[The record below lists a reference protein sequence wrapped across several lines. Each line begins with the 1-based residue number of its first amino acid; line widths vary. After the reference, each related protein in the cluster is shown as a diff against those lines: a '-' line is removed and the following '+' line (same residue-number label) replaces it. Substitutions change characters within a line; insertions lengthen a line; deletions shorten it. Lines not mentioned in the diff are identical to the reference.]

1 MVQVAPGDFVATM
14 EKRTIVIVCL
24 NEVEGLQ
31 WFMEKAPDL
40 RQMAEE
46 VIAVD
51 GGSSDGT
58 REILEKHHIRI
69 VDQKMKGRGEAFRVG
84 IRESTG
90 DHLVFFSPDGNED
103 PDDIQRLFGGLAAGA
118 DMVIA
123 SRFLPG
129 SRNEEDDDL
138 LPLRKWTN
146 RTFTIAANILWNR
159 GAFITDTINGFR
171 GVTRKAFLDLAPDSP
186 GYTIEYEMTI
196 CGMKKG
202 IRIEE
207 IPTEEGNRVGGETK
221 APSFRTG
228 LKFIGLFL
236 REMRKS
242 IF

>member
-1 MVQVAPGDFVATM
+1 MD
-14 EKRTIVIVCL
+14 KRTLVILCL
-24 NEVEGLQ
+24 NEVEGVRWL
-31 WFMEKAPDL
+31 FEKGPDL
-40 RQMAEE
+40 RKMAEE

-58 REILEKHHIRI
+58 REILDIHQITI
-69 VDQKMKGRGEAFRVG
+69 VDQEIKGRGEAFRVG
-84 IRESTG
+84 VRATSG
-90 DHLVFFSPDGNED
+90 DYLVFFSPDGNED
-103 PDDIQRLFGGLAAGA
+103 PCDIPKLFDSLASGA

-123 SRFLPG
+123 SRFLPE

-138 LPLRKWTN
+138 LPFRKWTN
-146 RTFTIAANILWNR
+146 QVFTLAANMIWNR
-159 GAFITDTINGFR
+159 RGFISDTINGFR
-171 GVTRKAFLDLAPDSP
+171 GVTRETFLDLAPDSK

-196 CGMKKG
+196 SGMKNG
-202 IRIEE
+202 ICIEE

-228 LKFIGLFL
+228 LKFIALFL

>member
-1 MVQVAPGDFVATM
+1 
-14 EKRTIVIVCL
+14 L
-24 NEVEGLQ
+24 NEAEGVQ
-31 WFMEKAPDL
+31 WVMEKAPGL
-40 RQMAEE
+40 RKMAEE
-46 VIAVD
+46 MFAVD
-51 GGSSDGT
+51 GGSTDGT
-58 REILEKHHIRI
+58 REILGMHKIRI
-69 VDQKMKGRGEAFRVG
+69 VDQEMKGRGEAFRVG
-84 IRESTG
+84 VRESSG

-103 PDDIQRLFGGLAAGA
+103 PDDIPKLFDGLASGA

-123 SRFLPG
+123 SRFLPE

-159 GAFITDTINGFR
+159 RAFITDTINGFR
-171 GVTRKAFLDLAPDSP
+171 GVTRRAFLELAPGSR

-228 LKFIGLFL
+228 LRFIALFL